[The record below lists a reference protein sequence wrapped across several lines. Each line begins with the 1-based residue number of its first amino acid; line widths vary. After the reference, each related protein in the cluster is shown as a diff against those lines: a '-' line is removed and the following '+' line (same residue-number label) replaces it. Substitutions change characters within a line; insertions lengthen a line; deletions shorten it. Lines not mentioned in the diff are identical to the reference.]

1 MKKAI
6 TTSAILF
13 AALLAYATITGNY
26 NTWFGYIA
34 GEEASGDRA
43 TVFGAGAGGGAQDM
57 YRTDLIGA
65 AAGVDSYRLYD
76 TVGIGYR
83 ALRDSMDISNTV
95 AIGSHALEAIGGMG
109 ATYNATWIN
118 GHFVANPPRYD
129 ADNGVWTQTPGEFY
143 VTGDASKTNGL
154 APIWYDGTTLHLRG
168 YSPGGNA
175 DRAETYGTATR
186 WTDAYGNVWSVSN
199 VWVSTSES
207 VQFGSWDIAIS
218 DADLWKIYFHANGEL
233 AEGYANNPNGLT
245 SWTFSTND
253 WWYVE
258 SWGGSPVSNGN
269 FEVTFYRQA
278 ITNSPAEIV
287 GRVAMTND
295 VVLANALA
303 GQTFDLSTN
312 EGMLSAVSNIVILL
326 GGSIQAGTDD

>member
-34 GEEASGDRA
+34 GEDASGDRA

-95 AIGSHALEAIGGMG
+95 AIGSHALEAVGGMG

-118 GHFVANPPRYD
+118 GHFVANPPKYVGD
-129 ADNGVWTQTPGEFY
+129 STWQQTQGEFY
-143 VTGDASKTNGL
+143 ITGDASLTNGL

-168 YSPGGNA
+168 YSAGGGLPASHNGTDGWNVDTNVIFGANA
-175 DRAETYGTATR
+175 RMSVTFNDYVDMRGEVTLFDGSSLVIYNPESVKIGETNLHGYVQGVLGTALS
-186 WTDAYGNVWSVSN
+186 G
-199 VWVSTSES
+199 
-207 VQFGSWDIAIS
+207 
-218 DADLWKIYFHANGEL
+218 K
-233 AEGYANNPNGLT
+233 
-245 SWTFSTND
+245 
-253 WWYVE
+253 
-258 SWGGSPVSNGN
+258 
-269 FEVTFYRQA
+269 
-278 ITNSPAEIV
+278 
-287 GRVAMTND
+287 
-295 VVLANALA
+295 
-303 GQTFDLSTN
+303 TFDLSTD
-312 EGMLSAVSNIVILL
+312 EGLREAVSNIVIKL
-326 GGSIQAGTDD
+326 GGSIQLPE

>member
-34 GEEASGDRA
+34 GEDASGDRA

-95 AIGSHALEAIGGMG
+95 AIGSHALEAVGGMG

-118 GHFVANPPRYD
+118 GHFVANPPKYD
-129 ADNGVWTQTPGEFY
+129 APSSSWQQTPGEFY
-143 VTGDASKTNGL
+143 ITGDASKTNGL

-168 YSPGGNA
+168 YAPDGGGTPSAPPDVKELMAGAGIDYIDPTGAVWTAKLKIKKHEQLSQLDPAEA
-175 DRAETYGTATR
+175 DVITYFTET
-186 WTDAYGNVWSVSN
+186 N
-199 VWVSTSES
+199 
-207 VQFGSWDIAIS
+207 
-218 DADLWKIYFHANGEL
+218 
-233 AEGYANNPNGLT
+233 GYAGVRAWIEDGGTGAFVYADGTMYYVPDRSSYDISNPSQGAT
-245 SWTFSTND
+245 WSEAKDAPVAGSSFSMWTPNVTTFEYDGYWMKDTAILK
-253 WWYVE
+253 
-258 SWGGSPVSNGN
+258 SNL
-269 FEVTFYRQA
+269 RQA
-278 ITNSPAEIV
+278 LVE
-287 GRVAMTND
+287 
-295 VVLANALA
+295 
-303 GQTFDLSTN
+303 
-312 EGMLSAVSNIVILL
+312 L
-326 GGSIQAGTDD
+326 GVQMQQ